1 MTLYSK
7 CILIEDE
14 LCASLSVGHLQ
25 RCNVKSKN
33 NRTDK
38 PECGLRME

>member
-14 LCASLSVGHLQ
+14 LCASLSVVICRDVTLKVKITELTNQ
-25 RCNVKSKN
+25 NV
-33 NRTDK
+33 D
-38 PECGLRME
+38 